1 MSRLIGLA
9 LVCSLAALGCG
20 DDAGAIAPEDEDPRA
35 SETDDEEDD
44 DSSMRDAG
52 SRIDGGIAVV
62 TTRPDAGKP
71 DAASPATPAAPDT
84 PKLLP
89 RCVKK
94 PTQVMII
101 GDSYINWITH
111 TFHADLQAAS
121 GQKGW
126 RFEALGGTSIGS
138 GGAFTPIPKQF
149 DESLARDPDVH
160 TVVMDGGG
168 NDVLV
173 ASPEIDPEAKCKN
186 DAKSPTLPE
195 CQKIVQIALKAG
207 EDLMNRAAKAGVRD
221 VVYFFYPEVPE
232 GTLIGG
238 AHPNAINAYALPK
251 TRAMCEE
258 AVQRT
263 DGKLRCH
270 FVDLVPVFAGHDD
283 WFFPADIHP
292 NSKGSKA
299 MADVVWK
306 TMKDACV
313 GQPASSGCCEP

>member
-1 MSRLIGLA
+1 MVRTIGLA
-9 LVCSLAALGCG
+9 LFCSMTVFACGGGGEAAV
-20 DDAGAIAPEDEDPRA
+20 DEDPRA
-35 SETDDEEDD
+35 SESDDAEDDETP
-44 DSSMRDAG
+44 SSPMRDAG
-52 SRIDGGIAVV
+52 ATKLDAGIDVV
-62 TTRPDAGKP
+62 TRVDAGGKA
-71 DAASPATPAAPDT
+71 DAAAPSAPVLR
-84 PKLLP
+84 PK
-89 RCVKK
+89 CVKK

-111 TFHADLQAAS
+111 TFNADLQAAS

-149 DESLARDPDVH
+149 DESYARDPDVH

-173 ASPEIDPEAKCKN
+173 PSPEHDPESKCKN
-186 DAKSPTLPE
+186 SKDSPTLPQ
-195 CQKIVQIALKAG
+195 CQKIVEIALKAG
-207 EDLMNRAAKAGVRD
+207 KDLMQRAAKAGVRD

-251 TRAMCEE
+251 TRAMCEDAE
-258 AVQRT
+258 QET

-270 FVDLVPVFAGHDD
+270 FVDMVPVFEGHDD

-292 NSKGSKA
+292 NSQGSKA
-299 MADVVWK
+299 MADAVWK
-306 TMKDACV
+306 TMKGACV
-313 GQPASSGCCEP
+313 GQLESSGCCEP